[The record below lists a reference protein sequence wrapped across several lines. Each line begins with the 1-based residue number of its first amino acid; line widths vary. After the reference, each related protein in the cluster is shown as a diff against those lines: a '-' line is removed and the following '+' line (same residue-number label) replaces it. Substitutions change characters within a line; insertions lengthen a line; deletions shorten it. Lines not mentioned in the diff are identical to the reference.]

1 MNVLVSHTCGLFFTD
16 ALSTSGTVPIP
27 GGEPRFAAKI
37 QLNFEELL
45 VNIHL
50 SLLTIAVA
58 LPCTFVFGATITCTQ
73 IAATLTCLPWW
84 PPRIAAA
91 FVWLQYCFCLQ
102 VGAAALLCTCLGCA
116 VHMATAFLSSVQHKA
131 KTNLWQLT

>member
-1 MNVLVSHTCGLFFTD
+1 LVSHTCGLFFTD

-50 SLLTIAVA
+50 SLLTTAVA
-58 LPCTFVFGATITCTQ
+58 LPCTFVFGATITQ
-73 IAATLTCLPWW
+73 NAATLTCLPWLL
-84 PPRIAAA
+84 PRIAAA